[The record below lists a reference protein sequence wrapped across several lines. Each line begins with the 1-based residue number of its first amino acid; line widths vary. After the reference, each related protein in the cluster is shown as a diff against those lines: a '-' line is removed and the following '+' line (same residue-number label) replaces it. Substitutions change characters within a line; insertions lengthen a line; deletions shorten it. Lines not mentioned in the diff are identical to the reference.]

1 MLLDALAAVER
12 GELPPGSVRSPE
24 PVRLP
29 NPLEAL
35 LRDGDRWEDLT
46 LDPLAS

>member
-1 MLLDALAAVER
+1 
-12 GELPPGSVRSPE
+12 VRSPE